1 MGPFLQMGKSR
12 QREVILPVQG
22 DIDSIALR
30 APTHTHTHKLSHVWF
45 FVTLW
50 SEASQAP
57 LSMEFSRLE
66 YWSGLPF
73 PSSGDL
79 PDPQIEPVSPALA
92 GEFLTNELPWEI

>member
-30 APTHTHTHKLSHVWF
+30 APTHTHTQAQSCLVL
-45 FVTLW
+45 VTLW

-73 PSSGDL
+73 PSSGEL

>member
-1 MGPFLQMGKSR
+1 MGLERWKRPARS
-12 QREVILPVQG
+12 
-22 DIDSIALR
+22 DSVYVCVCSCTHTH
-30 APTHTHTHKLSHVWF
+30 THTHTHKLTHVWF

-66 YWSGLPF
+66 YWSGLLF

-79 PDPQIEPVSPALA
+79 LDPQIEPASPALA
-92 GEFLTNELPWEI
+92 GEFLTTELPWEA

>member
-1 MGPFLQMGKSR
+1 MELHLPLEMSPG
-12 QREVILPVQG
+12 REARP
-22 DIDSIALR
+22 
-30 APTHTHTHKLSHVWF
+30 PPPHTHKLSHVWF

-66 YWSGLPF
+66 YWSGLLF
-73 PSSGDL
+73 HSSGDL